1 MTKISK
7 LNVELLERKAT
18 CAHAADNEKWSEKRK
33 VHIGKKES
41 TRKESVQKLQPSVA
55 RNVYCIS
62 LPVMQF
68 SNIDNTLTKFN
79 LFWNIE
85 I

>member
-1 MTKISK
+1 MRKISK

-41 TRKESVQKLQPSVA
+41 TRKRECTKTTTLC
-55 RNVYCIS
+55 RDECIS
-62 LPVMQF
+62 HYVATNAVF
-68 SNIDNTLTKFN
+68 FIF
-79 LFWNIE
+79 I
-85 I
+85 IR